1 MFGVG
6 HFWEILILLV
16 IVLLVFGPGKLP
28 EVGSALGRGIREFK
42 DATNNLNPMNSTP
55 PPPTNYQQPTNY
67 QPPMISQTPPQAP
80 PMVHQPQQQWQAPV
94 AAAPEPITA
103 DTKSGDR

>member
-42 DATNNLNPMNSTP
+42 DATSNLGSSSQP
-55 PPPTNYQQPTNY
+55 PANTYQQNYQQPV
-67 QPPMISQTPPQAP
+67 ISQTPPAQAP
-80 PMVHQPQQQWQAPV
+80 RQVPPPQQWEAPAAPV
-94 AAAPEPITA
+94 EQPVTREGSA
-103 DTKSGDR
+103 GDR

>member
-1 MFGVG
+1 MLGVG

-42 DATNNLNPMNSTP
+42 DATSGLGNSLSSSQNDT
-55 PPPTNYQQPTNY
+55 Y
-67 QPPMISQTPPQAP
+67 QPPVISQTPPAAQVP
-80 PMVHQPQQQWQAPV
+80 PVQQWQAPV
-94 AAAPEPITA
+94 TETREHAMVDSKP
-103 DTKSGDR
+103 GDR

>member
-42 DATNNLNPMNSTP
+42 DATSNLGSTSQP
-55 PPPTNYQQPTNY
+55 PANTYQQNYQQPV
-67 QPPMISQTPPQAP
+67 ISQTPPPAPRQVPPPQQWEAPMQQAP
-80 PMVHQPQQQWQAPV
+80 QPV
-94 AAAPEPITA
+94 ARDDSA
-103 DTKSGDR
+103 GDR

>member
-42 DATNNLNPMNSTP
+42 DATTGNHDHES
-55 PPPTNYQQPTNY
+55 Y
-67 QPPMISQTPPQAP
+67 QPPVISQTPPARPIQ
-80 PMVHQPQQQWQAPV
+80 QPQAQQWQAPV
-94 AAAPEPITA
+94 VEQREPVAAEPQ
-103 DTKSGDR
+103 SGER

>member
-42 DATNNLNPMNSTP
+42 DATSGNHDS
-55 PPPTNYQQPTNY
+55 Y
-67 QPPMISQTPPQAP
+67 QPPVISQTPPARPIQEP
-80 PMVHQPQQQWQAPV
+80 QQWQQAPTVEHRAPV
-94 AAAPEPITA
+94 AAEP
-103 DTKSGDR
+103 KSDDR